1 MTGLGSKGE
10 QHGLQKILNIHLP
23 FPGIDRNFKRKME
36 NRGLLFIPD
45 ISGFTRFV
53 TETEIEHS
61 RLIIQELLELLI
73 NTNKIGLEIS
83 EIEGDAILFYRF
95 GEAPD
100 LKELYHQVADMFC
113 AFHRHLS
120 AYDQR
125 RYCYCRAC
133 TAASDLTLK
142 IITHYGEFT
151 TYSVKNFHK
160 LIGKDVIVA
169 HQLLKNNIEQHEYWL
184 VTRPLL
190 QDSPPPNLARWIEW
204 RDSSKPTDTGVVSFQ
219 YTQLS
224 PLKATLPPEPPLL
237 LELPNKTRVFS
248 LCREYD
254 TDILTLF
261 HAVGDFNYRSRWL
274 EGVKEVQEVAHFL
287 PRVGMRC
294 RCIMENG
301 ETTIYSSSYTYHN
314 DRIQFSETDDAKKS
328 AAYYLLEETGPRKTK
343 LTLEYYLRKNLVAQL
358 LFGLTKKK
366 AMVSTFEKSLDNLEA
381 LAKEIHL
388 PAQAIS

>member
-1 MTGLGSKGE
+1 
-10 QHGLQKILNIHLP
+10 
-23 FPGIDRNFKRKME
+23 ME
-36 NRGLLFIPD
+36 TRGLLFIPD

-73 NTNKIGLEIS
+73 NTNKMGLEIS

-95 GEAPD
+95 GESPD
-100 LKELYHQVADMFC
+100 LKELYNQVADMFC

-151 TYSVKNFHK
+151 TYSVKNFRK
-160 LIGKDVIVA
+160 LIGKDIIVA
-169 HQLLKNNIEQHEYWL
+169 HQLLKNDIEQHEYWL
-184 VTRPLL
+184 VTKPLV
-190 QDSPPPNLARWIEW
+190 QDSTPPNLAQWIEW
-204 RDSSKPTDTGVVSFQ
+204 KDSSKQTETGAVPFL
-219 YTQLS
+219 YAQLS

-237 LELPNKTRVFS
+237 LELPHKTRVFS
-248 LCREYD
+248 LSREYD
-254 TDILTLF
+254 TDIISLF

-274 EGVKEVQEVAHFL
+274 EGVKEVQEVGHYL

-294 RCIMENG
+294 RCIMESG
-301 ETTIYSSSYTYHN
+301 ETTIYSTSYTYNH
-314 DRIQFSETDDAKKS
+314 DRIQFSETDDEKRS
-328 AAYYLLEETGPRKTK
+328 ATYYLLEKTGPRKTK
-343 LTLEYYLRKNLVAQL
+343 LTLDYYLRKTLAGQL

-366 AMVSTFEKSLDNLEA
+366 AMISTFQKSLNNLDA
-381 LAKEIHL
+381 LAKQIQL
-388 PAQAIS
+388 PAQVLS